1 MKIVIHRDPLL
12 FPPPPCSSVGCAPSE
27 RQINNHSSVADQVIA
42 CEHQPGTNRTI
53 KRRIEQ
59 LYLPRPAMPLS
70 SLGSKEEEEEERC
83 ENAELKS
90 EAVWTGVVVVVV
102 AGVGGCGLR
111 SPVRLSKGTGVI
123 DAVVTSLVL
132 TWGFT
137 WFLLQ
142 RGKGEDD
149 QDQCENILKTYW

>member
-1 MKIVIHRDPLL
+1 MKIVIHRNPLL
-12 FPPPPCSSVGCAPSE
+12 FPPSPCSSVGCAPSE
-27 RQINNHSSVADQVIA
+27 RQINNHSSVTDQVIA
-42 CEHQPGTNRTI
+42 CEHQPGTNLTI

-70 SLGSKEEEEEERC
+70 SLGSKDEEERC
-83 ENAELKS
+83 ENTELKS

-102 AGVGGCGLR
+102 VAAGVGGCGLR

-149 QDQCENILKTYW
+149 QDQFENTLKTYW